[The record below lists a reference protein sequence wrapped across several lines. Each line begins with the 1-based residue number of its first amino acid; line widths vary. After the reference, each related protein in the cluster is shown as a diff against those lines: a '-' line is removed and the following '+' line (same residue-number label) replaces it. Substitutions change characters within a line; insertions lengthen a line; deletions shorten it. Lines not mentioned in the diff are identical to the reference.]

1 MRLLIDEMYPAAV
14 AEQLR
19 RRGHDAVA
27 VTERK
32 ELRSLADSAIFAE
45 GQTDRRDV
53 VTENVGDFVPLAEEA
68 DQRGR
73 AHHGLVLIDPARFPR
88 GQRRT
93 IGRLVKELER
103 LMAEFPGEEATS
115 ARHRL

>member
-1 MRLLIDEMYPAAV
+1 MYPAAV

-19 RRGHDAVA
+19 RRGHDVVA

-32 ELRSLADSAIFAE
+32 ELRSLADAAIFAAAQQE
-45 GQTDRRDV
+45 HRAV
-53 VTENVGDFVPLAEEA
+53 VTENVADFVPLADDF

-73 AHHGLVLIDPARFPR
+73 DHHGVVFIDPTKFPG

-93 IGRLVKELER
+93 IGRLVKELEK
-103 LMAEFPGEEATS
+103 LIATFS
-115 ARHRL
+115 SDEPVSVRHWL

>member
-1 MRLLIDEMYPAAV
+1 MYPAAV

-32 ELRSLADSAIFAE
+32 ELRSPADSAIFAE
-45 GQTDRRDV
+45 GQTDRRAV
-53 VTENVGDFVPLAEEA
+53 VTENDGDFLPLGEEA

-73 AHHGLVLIDPARFPR
+73 APHGVGLIDPARSSREP
-88 GQRRT
+88 RRT
-93 IGRLVKELER
+93 IVRPVSGIGRLG
-103 LMAEFPGEEATS
+103 AE
-115 ARHRL
+115 